1 MLPLP
6 IMPSPV
12 ADSLYLSPGR
22 WRIVLLPE
30 AEAELDNI
38 WDYVAKESGSTEI
51 ADRLIDSI
59 AERFYLMAWHPPS
72 DADEMR
78 TCALGCVGFPW
89 ASTSSS
95 TDSKGRT
102 CGFSTLSGA
111 AGTSKRY
118 CGCNGR
124 KVLHPIER
132 RSAMDLLKRFFV

>member
-1 MLPLP
+1 MAHR
-6 IMPSPV
+6 V
-12 ADSLYLSPGR
+12 A
-22 WRIVLLPE
+22 PE

-59 AERFYLMAWHPPS
+59 AERFYLMACHPPS

-95 TDSKGRT
+95 SDSKGEDVLIFHVLR
-102 CGFSTLSGA
+102 
-111 AGTSKRY
+111 
-118 CGCNGR
+118 GR
-124 KVLHPIER
+124 NIE
-132 RSAMDLLKRFFV
+132 ALLRL

>member
-78 TCALGCVGFPW
+78 TCALGCVGSRGRVRHHLPTQRGGR
-89 ASTSSS
+89 A
-95 TDSKGRT
+95 DSPRSPGQPEHR
-102 CGFSTLSGA
+102 SA
-111 AGTSKRY
+111 IAVV
-118 CGCNGR
+118 NGR
-124 KVLHPIER
+124 RVLHPIER